1 MLPRHFFRSLTL
13 AVVLA
18 AACCAAQSTAVT
30 PSTPSPP
37 SSSAVVNVNSNANVF
52 LPPSIS
58 FPDGNWCLLYPCVAD
73 FAVIGTGPA
82 GSTAAA
88 TLARELPT
96 ASIRSVTDGTA
107 YAVEQTYSWTWFW
120 NDTQVLPPHIKDIPY
135 NRPHWTT
142 ETVPGAVAT
151 SQYWPQCQVKQGCQD
166 FNGGVCQSVSDAYW
180 DECAR
185 LVNDPFF
192 AAANVNRVA
201 TWYERYIGVAD
212 PTHRHG
218 TTGGVV
224 MREFAAEP
232 LWHAA
237 VTSAVSGSGDCPT
250 LADTNSGTYG
260 VGNAAR
266 NVDVLPNYAPQ
277 RQTAYDKLW
286 APLLADGTG
295 RHTEV
300 SLATVTRLLWH
311 PLVPNRCIGYTY
323 VKDGRSVD
331 EYVRHEVILATG
343 NLQDPKL
350 LFLSGVGPKAQ
361 LAALNIPLVY
371 DSPQLGRNL
380 MNEVVWN
387 FEVEVP
393 FNEPRHNGS
402 GMIATWRS
410 ARAIAR
416 GEPLADC
423 MLTFVRY
430 MPVSP
435 TATLAVFGAELLR
448 YDSRGSSVPL
458 SASYDQEFS
467 TQFAIFSDT
476 QNPAGSQD
484 IDVAVEIHL
493 RARTVIAAVGGYEIA
508 PGLAAVPNNAA
519 AIKAW
524 LPGAVDTNYHHHG
537 SLRGTATPTAAT
549 ATAAAAGVLDS
560 NFNVIGTR
568 GVRVVSNA
576 WAPVQH
582 DAHASQHTSMRLG
595 ALAGLKIASDYQ

>member
-1 MLPRHFFRSLTL
+1 MSRHFVRSLALVALAL
-13 AVVLA
+13 AVMTTA
-18 AACCAAQSTAVT
+18 SAQSLPAA
-30 PSTPSPP
+30 SSSSAS
-37 SSSAVVNVNSNANVF
+37 SSSAVALRPNGATANVF
-52 LPPSIS
+52 APPSIF
-58 FPDGNWCLLYPCVAD
+58 FPDGNWCLLHPCVAD

-82 GSTAAA
+82 GATAAA
-88 TLARELPT
+88 TLA
-96 ASIRSVTDGTA
+96 
-107 YAVEQTYSWTWFW
+107 
-120 NDTQVLPPHIKDIPY
+120 
-135 NRPHWTT
+135 RPHWTT

-185 LVNDPFF
+185 IVSDPFF
-192 AAANVNRVA
+192 AASNVNRVA
-201 TWYERYIGVAD
+201 TWYEHYIGVAD

-218 TTGGVV
+218 TTAGGVV

-232 LWHAA
+232 LWYAA

-266 NVDVLPNYAPQ
+266 NVDVLPDYSPQ

-295 RHTEV
+295 LHTEV

-323 VKDGRSVD
+323 VKGGKSVD

-361 LAALNIPLVY
+361 LAAQGIPLVY
-371 DSPQLGRNL
+371 DSPQLGANL
-380 MNEVVWN
+380 MNEVVWS

-416 GEPLADC
+416 GDPLADC

-430 MPVSP
+430 VPVSP
-435 TATLAVFGAELLR
+435 SATIAVFGAELLR

-458 SASYDQEFS
+458 SASYDQEFL
-467 TQFAIFSDT
+467 TQFSVFSDT
-476 QNPAGSQD
+476 QNPIGSQD
-484 IDVAVEIHL
+484 IDVAVEIHQ
-493 RARTVIAAVGGYEIA
+493 RARTVIAAIGGYEIA
-508 PGLAAVPNNAA
+508 PGLTAVPNDAA
-519 AIKAW
+519 SIRAW

-537 SLRGTATPTAAT
+537 ALRGTATPTAAT
-549 ATAAAAGVLDS
+549 ADAAAAGVLDS
-560 NFNVIGTR
+560 HFNVIGTR
-568 GVRVVSNA
+568 GLRVASNA

-595 ALAGLKIASDYQ
+595 ALAGLKVAGDYQ